1 MEFEMKIQTKKQRD
15 YFWNRLSTSKKAVLI
30 VFFLLVI
37 VPLCINGLIRFCNW
51 VFQITD
57 WNISAFGLGN
67 SEWLTFWGAYFG
79 GIATFFAVWWTV
91 TQTERHYEQ
100 TSLEQQRQR
109 KLDVLPLILLQPRNT
124 RQTSQAALLLG
135 NLEEKKEEKQIY
147 VDELKPFYEEFD
159 ITEITVLFGSQI
171 EIRPGS
177 LSDEEMRLVKNN
189 GHEEEIIGNLHYLM
203 VPNVTF
209 LRPFWFINVGKERAI
224 NLLVSLESSTNH
236 ELSHL
241 KTVFSL
247 TSKDQIKLNFLVNV
261 KDEEKEKILGEYKFL
276 ISYNDIYSN
285 QYEQTFPLT
294 ISSHENGIEWTI
306 GLGIEQLL
314 IE

>member
-1 MEFEMKIQTKKQRD
+1 MNKKTDNNDRGFWNKQSTTKKALIII
-15 YFWNRLSTSKKAVLI
+15 FFLI
-30 VFFLLVI
+30 VF
-37 VPLCINGLIRFCNW
+37 VPFIFINGGLKLGNW
-51 VFQITD
+51 IFQIAKI
-57 WNISAFGLGN
+57 NINAFGLGN
-67 SEWLTFWGAYFG
+67 SEWLTFWGSYFG

-100 TSLEQQRQR
+100 TNLEQQRQR

-159 ITEITVLFGSQI
+159 ITEITVLFSSQI

-189 GHEEEIIGNLHYLM
+189 GHEDEIIGNLHYLM

-247 TSKDQIKLNFLVNV
+247 TSKDQKKLNFLVNV

-314 IE
+314 KE